1 MQHFTQNWILVF
13 SDKYSHN
20 NDVGDDDKR
29 GGMKGKNNKVISI
42 VETVEKHKELMIDNN
57 NYN

>member
-20 NDVGDDDKR
+20 NDVSDDDKKEVDE
-29 GGMKGKNNKVISI
+29 GQNNKIISV
-42 VETVEKHKELMIDNN
+42 VETVEKNKELMIGNN
-57 NYN
+57 NDN

>member
-20 NDVGDDDKR
+20 NDVSDDDK
-29 GGMKGKNNKVISI
+29 
-42 VETVEKHKELMIDNN
+42 KEVDEGQKQ
-57 NYN
+57 

>member
-20 NDVGDDDKR
+20 NDVSDDDKKEVDE
-29 GGMKGKNNKVISI
+29 GQNNKIISV
-42 VETVEKHKELMIDNN
+42 VETVEKNKELMIDNN
-57 NYN
+57 NDN